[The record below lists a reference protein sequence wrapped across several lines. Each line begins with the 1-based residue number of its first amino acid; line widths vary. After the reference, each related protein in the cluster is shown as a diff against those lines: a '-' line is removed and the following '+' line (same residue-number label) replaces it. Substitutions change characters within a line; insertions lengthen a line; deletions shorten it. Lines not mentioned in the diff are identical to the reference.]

1 LAIILVVDDDPD
13 VNEMA
18 ALVLAKYGHDVLSA
32 EHAHAA
38 LDMVMRTPAIDL
50 MVTDVVMPVM
60 DGVTLSRHVHE
71 IRPDLPVIFVSGYVD
86 GILPPDGALTAFLRK
101 PWRAPQLAAEVE
113 KILSADD

>member
-1 LAIILVVDDDPD
+1 
-13 VNEMA
+13 
-18 ALVLAKYGHDVLSA
+18 
-32 EHAHAA
+32 
-38 LDMVMRTPAIDL
+38 
-50 MVTDVVMPVM
+50 
-60 DGVTLSRHVHE
+60 VHE